1 MITALPLLLKPTKQD
16 KNVTFHCE
24 FHVDE
29 DDRALFD
36 GVAVGVWER
45 GEISLTLMTVT
56 SNYNIVINPKLYQE
70 GPEYNQRVYGY
81 LSTNNT
87 NNATRLTVELKDVT
101 ESGDRSY
108 GCSMYFGPF
117 REPLG
122 SSLSIDVEGK
132 IPCLQPRSQGL
143 SSSRP
148 RKRKRGDPG
157 WGWSRVSQNLG
168 DYK

>member
-1 MITALPLLLKPTKQD
+1 MRSMITALPLLLKPTRQE
-16 KNVTFHCE
+16 KNATFHCE
-24 FHVDE
+24 FYVGE
-29 DDRALFD
+29 DDEALFD

-45 GEISLTLMTVT
+45 CEISLTLMTVT

-70 GPEYNQRVYGY
+70 GPEYNQKVYGY

-87 NNATRLTVELKDVT
+87 NNASRITVELADVT
-101 ESGDRSY
+101 ESSDRSY

-132 IPCLQPRSQGL
+132 KTCLNCTMPRFRCEARLKGIM
-143 SSSRP
+143 
-148 RKRKRGDPG
+148 
-157 WGWSRVSQNLG
+157 VSGRFLLFI
-168 DYK
+168 

>member
-1 MITALPLLLKPTKQD
+1 MITALPLQLKPTKQD

-56 SNYNIVINPKLYQE
+56 SSYNIVINPKLYQE

-87 NNATRLTVELKDVT
+87 NNATRLTVELADVT

-132 IPCLQPRSQGL
+132 IPCLNCIIPRFLSQ
-143 SSSRP
+143 
-148 RKRKRGDPG
+148 
-157 WGWSRVSQNLG
+157 
-168 DYK
+168 

>member
-1 MITALPLLLKPTKQD
+1 MRSMITALPLLLKPTRQE

-24 FHVDE
+24 FYVGE
-29 DDRALFD
+29 DDEALFD
-36 GVAVGVWER
+36 GVAVGVWGR
-45 GEISLTLMTVT
+45 CEISLTLMTVT

-70 GPEYNQRVYGY
+70 GPEYNQKVYGY

-87 NNATRLTVELKDVT
+87 NNASRITVELADVT
-101 ESGDRSY
+101 ESSDRSY

-132 IPCLQPRSQGL
+132 KTCLNCTMPRFRCEARLKGIM
-143 SSSRP
+143 
-148 RKRKRGDPG
+148 
-157 WGWSRVSQNLG
+157 VSGRFLLFI
-168 DYK
+168 